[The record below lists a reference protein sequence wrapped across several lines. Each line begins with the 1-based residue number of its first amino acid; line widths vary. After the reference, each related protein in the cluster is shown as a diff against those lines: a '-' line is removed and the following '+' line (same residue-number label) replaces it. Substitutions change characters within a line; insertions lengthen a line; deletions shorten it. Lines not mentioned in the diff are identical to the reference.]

1 MIDRRLPRGAT
12 VALLDALALLGCET
26 SGSLTP
32 PGSPQYK
39 SGYVDGC
46 DSAYA
51 AAGKSGFQAKK
62 DDALYV
68 SNLEYK
74 EGWED
79 GFGLCKSRL
88 ESE

>member
-1 MIDRRLPRGAT
+1 M
-12 VALLDALALLGCET
+12 
-26 SGSLTP
+26 
-32 PGSPQYK
+32 
-39 SGYVDGC
+39 DGC